1 MFRKPRNK
9 QSDITLKLERLILK
23 AVISGIIL
31 LIIFQA
37 IMLNDTAR
45 VFLNYTTRLEG
56 DSLQE
61 TGLLSAKGK
70 IIVKLENQELCS
82 DALLLVN
89 GEPAARFDKREIEVQ
104 VKNNDL
110 IEIDTSRVKNQII
123 YFTVVGISDNVLEP
137 SIGTRIKA
145 KNKIEVISRIKLK

>member
-1 MFRKPRNK
+1 MFRKPGNN
-9 QSDITLKLERLILK
+9 QHDIIYNVERLIFK
-23 AVISGIIL
+23 AVIVGIIL

-37 IMLNDTAR
+37 SMLNETVR

-61 TGLLSAKGK
+61 AGLLSERGM
-70 IIVKLENQELCS
+70 IIVKIENEELFP

-89 GEPAARFDKREIEVQ
+89 GEPAAGFDKKEIEIQ

-110 IEIDTSRVKNQII
+110 IEIDASRIKKQPI
-123 YFTVVGISDNVLEP
+123 YVTVIGISDNVLKP
-137 SIGTRIKA
+137 TIGMRIRA
-145 KNKIEVISRIKLK
+145 KNKIQIISRIKLK